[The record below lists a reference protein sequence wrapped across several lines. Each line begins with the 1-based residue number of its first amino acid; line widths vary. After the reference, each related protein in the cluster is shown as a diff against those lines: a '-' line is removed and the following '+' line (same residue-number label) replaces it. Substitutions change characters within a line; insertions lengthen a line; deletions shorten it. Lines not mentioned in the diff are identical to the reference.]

1 MNMKRYIPFIMVAG
15 LIAFGACK
23 EKKES
28 KDIITTKYVPKKPQA
43 PIAMP
48 VDTKTTHIT
57 WQDKPYTIQIDRVSD
72 DSLKQV
78 KDENGQPY
86 FDNRVSVTVKR
97 QDGSVFF
104 KKVFTKASFSS
115 YIDDTFRNNGILAGI
130 QYDEIGDRGLEFSV
144 VVGMPDAL
152 DDVFVPLELVIDRQ
166 GAISISRDDDM
177 DMLDYDDREG
187 DFDEEGV

>member
-1 MNMKRYIPFIMVAG
+1 MNMKSYIPFLMVAG

-28 KDIITTKYVPKKPQA
+28 TDIITTKYVPKKLQA

-48 VDTKTTHIT
+48 VDAKTTHIT
-57 WQDKPYTIQIDRVSD
+57 WQDKPYTVQIDRVSD
-72 DSLKQV
+72 DSLKHV
-78 KDENGQPY
+78 KDEYGQPY
-86 FDNRVSVTVKR
+86 IDNRVSVTILR

-104 KKVFTKASFSS
+104 KKEFTKASFSS

-130 QYDEIGDRGLEFSV
+130 QYDEIDDNGLEFSV

-152 DDVFVPLELVIDRQ
+152 DDVFIPLELVIDRQ
-166 GAISISRDDDM
+166 GAVSISRDDDM
-177 DMLDYDDREG
+177 DMLDYDDRE
-187 DFDEEGV
+187 DNFDDEGV

>member
-1 MNMKRYIPFIMVAG
+1 MNMKSYIPFLMVAG

-28 KDIITTKYVPKKPQA
+28 TDIITTKYVPKKLQA

-57 WQDKPYTIQIDRVSD
+57 WQDKPYTVQIDRVSD
-72 DSLKQV
+72 DSLKHV
-78 KDENGQPY
+78 KDEYGQPY
-86 FDNRVSVTVKR
+86 IDNRVSVTILR

-104 KKVFTKASFSS
+104 KKEFTKASFSS

-130 QYDEIGDRGLEFSV
+130 QYDEIDDNGLEFSV

-152 DDVFVPLELVIDRQ
+152 DDVFIPLELVIDRQ
-166 GAISISRDDDM
+166 GAVSISRDDDM

-187 DFDEEGV
+187 NFDDEGV